1 MKKNLLLVALLI
13 SGASFGQVISED
25 FEGLGGALPAGWVST
40 TVAAGAWETGDD
52 ATANAGDYWPVP
64 AHTDFAQANDD
75 VCNCDMSAV
84 YLESPSMDLTGLSG
98 VMLSFE
104 AYEDGGYGQNPYS
117 VELSVNNGGAW
128 NSLFTGS
135 VDAAQWNSESMLLGA
150 SADGVNGVKIRFKYD
165 DAGEWASGSAIDNV
179 VVKVP
184 TADDAALA
192 VSLQRYAPFNSNLP
206 LEMLVT
212 NAGINQITSITADWN
227 DGVSHS
233 QQIAVNIA
241 PGASANV
248 SHPDLVTYALAVE
261 RSIDVT
267 ITLVNGVT
275 DTYPSNN
282 SAASMLHNTVSQIVP
297 KMIVFE
303 EGTGTWCGWCPRGEV
318 AMEYM
323 ENTNGAQFIGIA
335 VHNGDP
341 MTLSAY
347 DNGVDLSGYPGSN
360 IDRALLGESVSNAN
374 WGSIYNARKDIVV
387 PADISVV
394 SSGSNSSVVLDV
406 SATFYTVFAASNYR
420 LAVVLYE
427 DGVTG
432 TASGYNQAN
441 YYSGGGAGVMGG
453 YESLNDPVPAAQMVY
468 NKVGRALLGGYDGQA
483 GSVPAAVTDL
493 MTASYTFNYTV
504 PSSQNRE
511 NMHAV
516 ALLIDQTNGEI
527 VNAGEIPIPPANI
540 GLVNN
545 ETIGMS
551 VFPNPANDI
560 LNVSFELEGDAV
572 ITITDM
578 QGRVVVSTEYSNLSG
593 AQTIALPV
601 AELLSGNY
609 ILSVA
614 TEGASYNEVVVIK

>member
-1 MKKNLLLVALLI
+1 
-13 SGASFGQVISED
+13 
-25 FEGLGGALPAGWVST
+25 
-40 TVAAGAWETGDD
+40 
-52 ATANAGDYWPVP
+52 
-64 AHTDFAQANDD
+64 
-75 VCNCDMSAV
+75 
-84 YLESPSMDLTGLSG
+84 
-98 VMLSFE
+98 
-104 AYEDGGYGQNPYS
+104 
-117 VELSVNNGGAW
+117 
-128 NSLFTGS
+128 
-135 VDAAQWNSESMLLGA
+135 
-150 SADGVNGVKIRFKYD
+150 
-165 DAGEWASGSAIDNV
+165 
-179 VVKVP
+179 
-184 TADDAALA
+184 
-192 VSLQRYAPFNSNLP
+192 
-206 LEMLVT
+206 
-212 NAGINQITSITADWN
+212 
-227 DGVSHS
+227 
-233 QQIAVNIA
+233 
-241 PGASANV
+241 
-248 SHPDLVTYALAVE
+248 
-261 RSIDVT
+261 
-267 ITLVNGVT
+267 
-275 DTYPSNN
+275 
-282 SAASMLHNTVSQIVP
+282 
-297 KMIVFE
+297 MIVFE

-441 YYSGGGAGVMGG
+441 YYSGGGSGVMGG
-453 YESLNDPVPAAQMVY
+453 YESLGDPVPAAQMVY
-468 NKVGRALLGGYDGQA
+468 NNVGRALLGGYDGQA

-527 VNAGEIPIPPANI
+527 VNAGEIPIATL

-551 VFPNPANDI
+551 VYPNPANDI

-609 ILSVA
+609 ILSVS